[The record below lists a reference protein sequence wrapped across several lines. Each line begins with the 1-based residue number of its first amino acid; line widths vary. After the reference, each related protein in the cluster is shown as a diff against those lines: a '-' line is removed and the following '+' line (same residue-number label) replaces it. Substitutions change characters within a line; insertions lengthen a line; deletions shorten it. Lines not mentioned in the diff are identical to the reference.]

1 MSAPPQFFFQG
12 PDGVPIRPAGQLPD
26 GHVGDQ
32 QRRQLRHPP
41 GGHRVPLIVGA
52 LAQQPGKGLPGPQ
65 GADAILRPLLQQDH
79 RLQRSRDVPAD
90 AGGPRIEHAADGPR
104 IGPHQGA
111 VAVDDLRPGIA
122 LPQGGLG
129 AFADDGYTGTNF
141 QRPAFQRMLRDI
153 ENGRI
158 RCVLVKDLSRFGRDY
173 IETGRYLERWLPEHG
188 ARFIAVTDNI
198 DSDRGAYDMMM
209 PLKNLFNTQYAR
221 DISQKVKSSLHAKQQ
236 RGEFIGAFASYG
248 YCKDPQNHNRL
259 VIDPPA
265 AEVVRRIFTLFE
277 NGMGKIRIAK
287 QLNEE
292 GIPCPSEYKRL
303 TGEKYRNNHRLA
315 STTYWTYATIHR
327 ILQNEMYI
335 GNMEQGRDD
344 RLQMHGKAK
353 RKDRS
358 QWTVVSGTHQP
369 IIEKDQWQRVQ
380 TLLNA
385 HVRTPDFHQNV
396 SPFAGFLK
404 CGDCGRAMVKTTWG
418 GKIFYACGSYK
429 RYGASVCSK
438 HYIAHDVVAKV
449 VLDDLNRLMAAV
461 ENLRQLAQQGVA
473 QRPSSNGDPPQ
484 KLEAALQR
492 IQRRR
497 QSAYEDYQDA
507 LISKED
513 FLRYRADYDAQ
524 EQALQV
530 QLDKLRGSVQD
541 DPLSLPWVKELL
553 ASGQLAELDR
563 PTVAAA
569 IREIRVYE
577 GNHMEID
584 YLLPEGCRALLEG

>member
-1 MSAPPQFFFQG
+1 ME
-12 PDGVPIRPAGQLPD
+12 
-26 GHVGDQ
+26 
-32 QRRQLRHPP
+32 
-41 GGHRVPLIVGA
+41 
-52 LAQQPGKGLPGPQ
+52 K
-65 GADAILRPLLQQDH
+65 RPLPTALYC
-79 RLQRSRDVPAD
+79 RLSREDGDRMESDSIGNQRKLLEEY
-90 AGGPRIEHAADGPR
+90 IENHPELT
-104 IGPHQGA
+104 
-111 VAVDDLRPGIA
+111 VAECY
-122 LPQGGLG
+122 
-129 AFADDGYTGTNF
+129 ADDGYTGTNF
-141 QRPAFQRMLRDI
+141 QRPAFQRMLRNM
-153 ENGRI
+153 ESGHI

-188 ARFIAVTDNI
+188 VRFIAVTDNI

-292 GIPCPSEYKRL
+292 GI
-303 TGEKYRNNHRLA
+303 
-315 STTYWTYATIHR
+315 HR

-344 RLQMHGKAK
+344 RLQMHGKAR

-358 QWTVVSGTHQP
+358 QWTVVSGTHEP

-380 TLLNA
+380 ALLNTNA
-385 HVRTPDFHQNV
+385 RTPDFRQNV

-418 GKIFYACGSYK
+418 GKTFYTCGSYK

-438 HYIAHDVVAKV
+438 HYIAHDVLTKV
-449 VLDDLNRLMAAV
+449 ILDDLNQLIAGV
-461 ENLRQLAQQGVA
+461 ENLRQLAQQGA
-473 QRPSSNGDPPQ
+473 AKRPRSGTDQPQ
-484 KLEAALQR
+484 KLEVALQR

-513 FLRYRADYDAQ
+513 YLRYRTDYDAQ
-524 EQALQV
+524 EQALQA
-530 QLDKLRGSVQD
+530 QLDKLHSTAQD

-553 ASGQLAELDR
+553 ALGHLTELDR

-577 GNHMEID
+577 GNHIEID
-584 YLLPEGCRALLEG
+584 YLFPESYRALLEG

>member
-1 MSAPPQFFFQG
+1 MEKPPL
-12 PDGVPIRPAGQLPD
+12 PTALYCRLSREDGDRMESDSIGN
-26 GHVGDQ
+26 
-32 QRRQLRHPP
+32 QRKLLEAYIENHPEL
-41 GGHRVPLIVGA
+41 VMA
-52 LAQQPGKGLPGPQ
+52 
-65 GADAILRPLLQQDH
+65 
-79 RLQRSRDVPAD
+79 
-90 AGGPRIEHAADGPR
+90 ECY
-104 IGPHQGA
+104 
-111 VAVDDLRPGIA
+111 
-122 LPQGGLG
+122 
-129 AFADDGYTGTNF
+129 ADDGYTGTNF
-141 QRPAFQRMLRDI
+141 QRPAFQRMLRNM
-153 ENGRI
+153 ESGRI

-188 ARFIAVTDNI
+188 VRFIAVTDNI

-292 GIPCPSEYKRL
+292 GISCPSEYKRL
-303 TGEKYRNNHRLA
+303 TGEKYRNNHRL
-315 STTYWTYATIHR
+315 
-327 ILQNEMYI
+327 
-335 GNMEQGRDD
+335 
-344 RLQMHGKAK
+344 
-353 RKDRS
+353 
-358 QWTVVSGTHQP
+358 
-369 IIEKDQWQRVQ
+369 EKGQWQRVQ
-380 TLLNA
+380 ALLNA
-385 HVRTPDFHQNV
+385 NARTPDFQQNV

-418 GKIFYACGSYK
+418 GKIFYTCGSYK

-438 HYIAHDVVAKV
+438 HYIAHDVLTKV
-449 VLDDLNRLMAAV
+449 ILDDLNQLIAGV
-461 ENLRQLAQQGVA
+461 ENLRQLAQQGAA
-473 QRPSSNGDPPQ
+473 QRPRSGTDQPQ

-524 EQALQV
+524 EQALQA
-530 QLDKLRGSVQD
+530 QLDKLRDSVQD
-541 DPLSLPWVKELL
+541 EPLSLPWVKELL

-577 GNHMEID
+577 GNRMEID
-584 YLLPEGCRALLEG
+584 YLFPEGCRALLEG

>member
-1 MSAPPQFFFQG
+1 
-12 PDGVPIRPAGQLPD
+12 
-26 GHVGDQ
+26 
-32 QRRQLRHPP
+32 
-41 GGHRVPLIVGA
+41 
-52 LAQQPGKGLPGPQ
+52 
-65 GADAILRPLLQQDH
+65 
-79 RLQRSRDVPAD
+79 
-90 AGGPRIEHAADGPR
+90 
-104 IGPHQGA
+104 
-111 VAVDDLRPGIA
+111 
-122 LPQGGLG
+122 
-129 AFADDGYTGTNF
+129 
-141 QRPAFQRMLRDI
+141 
-153 ENGRI
+153 
-158 RCVLVKDLSRFGRDY
+158 
-173 IETGRYLERWLPEHG
+173 
-188 ARFIAVTDNI
+188 
-198 DSDRGAYDMMM
+198 
-209 PLKNLFNTQYAR
+209 
-221 DISQKVKSSLHAKQQ
+221 
-236 RGEFIGAFASYG
+236 
-248 YCKDPQNHNRL
+248 
-259 VIDPPA
+259 
-265 AEVVRRIFTLFE
+265 
-277 NGMGKIRIAK
+277 
-287 QLNEE
+287 
-292 GIPCPSEYKRL
+292 
-303 TGEKYRNNHRLA
+303 
-315 STTYWTYATIHR
+315 
-327 ILQNEMYI
+327 
-335 GNMEQGRDD
+335 
-344 RLQMHGKAK
+344 
-353 RKDRS
+353 
-358 QWTVVSGTHQP
+358 
-369 IIEKDQWQRVQ
+369 
-380 TLLNA
+380 
-385 HVRTPDFHQNV
+385 
-396 SPFAGFLK
+396 
-404 CGDCGRAMVKTTWG
+404 MVKTTWG

-584 YLLPEGCRALLEG
+584 YLLPEAAALCWRGECMVLRVGKSEKAESEEKFLRLNSKNLLHIWSISGILMIVRRRYHDQQAELYRGHRAFHRSTAGQDTGGHPPLR